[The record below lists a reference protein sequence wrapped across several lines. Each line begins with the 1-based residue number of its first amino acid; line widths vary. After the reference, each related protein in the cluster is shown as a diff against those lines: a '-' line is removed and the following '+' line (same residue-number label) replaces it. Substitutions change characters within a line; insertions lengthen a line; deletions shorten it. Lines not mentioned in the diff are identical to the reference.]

1 MTLDR
6 LWAGWRIAYMSATG
20 AQGSDG
26 GCVLCRIL
34 APGDDAISDSGLAGI
49 KGDPNLKVVPVS
61 DLAMFTEAHVV
72 WRGETCAVVLNA
84 YPYTSGHV
92 MVVPTR
98 HVGELE
104 ELGDD
109 ERAELWSQ
117 TTDAVRALKAAYT
130 PEGLNVGI
138 NLGAAGGAGVPGHL
152 HVHALPRWRGG
163 TNLMT
168 SVAEARVLPEP
179 LSDTYEKVRA
189 SWPTGR

>member
-34 APGDDAISDSGLAGI
+34 AHGDD
-49 KGDPNLKVVPVS
+49 
-61 DLAMFTEAHVV
+61 TEAHVV

-152 HVHALPRWRGG
+152 HVHALPRWRGD
-163 TNLMT
+163 TNFMT

>member
-6 LWAGWRIAYMSATG
+6 LWAGWRSAYMAATG
-20 AQGSDG
+20 AEDNDG

-34 APGDDAISDSGLAGI
+34 AHGDDA
-49 KGDPNLKVVPVS
+49 
-61 DLAMFTEAHVV
+61 EAHVV

-92 MVVPTR
+92 MVVPIR
-98 HVGELE
+98 HAGELE
-104 ELGDD
+104 ELGED

-117 TTDAVRALKAAYT
+117 TTDAVRALKAAYA

-152 HVHALPRWRGG
+152 HVHALPRWSGD
-163 TNLMT
+163 TNFMT
-168 SVAEARVLPEP
+168 SLAEARVLPEP
-179 LSDTYEKVRA
+179 LSDTYDKVRA
-189 SWPTGR
+189 SWPTTGR